1 MGQREKVLER
11 SSFPPRRSLKW
22 DLPSLHSFTLP
33 PSLPPSL
40 GFGTHPGS
48 LTGPVGEFRNARN
61 ADAISQIQYT
71 AKWVALRKKV
81 IKLEV
86 LTQDVES
93 TCLLD
98 ITSIMQFYFLK
109 IALLASAVQVRDQHD
124 KI

>member
-1 MGQREKVLER
+1 
-11 SSFPPRRSLKW
+11 
-22 DLPSLHSFTLP
+22 
-33 PSLPPSL
+33 
-40 GFGTHPGS
+40 
-48 LTGPVGEFRNARN
+48 VGEFRNARN